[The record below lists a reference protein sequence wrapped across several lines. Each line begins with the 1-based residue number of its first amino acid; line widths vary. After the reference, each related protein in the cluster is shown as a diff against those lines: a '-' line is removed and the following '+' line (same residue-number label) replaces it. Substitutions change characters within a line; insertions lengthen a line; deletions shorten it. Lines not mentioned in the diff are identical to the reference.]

1 MAEREAPASAT
12 EDDEVVVLIPAG
24 VPGEFAEPTTELVR
38 RVERGLRRLADEAK

>member
-12 EDDEVVVLIPAG
+12 EDYEMITLIPDWL
-24 VPGEFAEPTTELVR
+24 PGDFAEPTTELAR

>member
-12 EDDEVVVLIPAG
+12 EDYEVVVLIPAG
-24 VPGEFAEPTTELVR
+24 VPWEFAEPTPELVR

>member
-12 EDDEVVVLIPAG
+12 EDCEVVVLTPEW
-24 VPGEFAEPTTELVR
+24 VPWEFAEPTPELAR